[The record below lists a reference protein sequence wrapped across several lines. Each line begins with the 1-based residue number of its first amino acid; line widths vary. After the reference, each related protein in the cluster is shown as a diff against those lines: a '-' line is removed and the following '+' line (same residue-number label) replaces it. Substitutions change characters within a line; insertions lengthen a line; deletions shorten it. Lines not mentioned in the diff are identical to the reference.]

1 VKGRGNMSDQVA
13 GDESGLTMPIEW
25 HEQVEREVD
34 AARQQG
40 YEQGY
45 AEGLAAGYGR
55 AYREQ
60 AAEVTKRWS
69 PSWATRLGN
78 GGAYRLFGSPEVN

>member
-1 VKGRGNMSDQVA
+1 MSDPVA
-13 GDESGLTMPIEW
+13 DGADALKMPIEW
-25 HEQVEREVD
+25 HEQLEREVD

-40 YEQGY
+40 YEKGF

-60 AAEVTKRWS
+60 AAREV
-69 PSWATRLGN
+69 
-78 GGAYRLFGSPEVN
+78 E